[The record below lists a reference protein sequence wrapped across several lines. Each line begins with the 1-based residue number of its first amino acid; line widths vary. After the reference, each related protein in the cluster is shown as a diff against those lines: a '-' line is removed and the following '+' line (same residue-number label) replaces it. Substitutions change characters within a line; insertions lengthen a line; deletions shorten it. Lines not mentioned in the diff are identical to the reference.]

1 MTRTSGACSGAA
13 ERCNVQNHMRSG
25 QQKNRNRGRNG
36 RKNMNPL
43 SRNYESNG
51 PDVKIRGNAS
61 HIAEKYQ
68 QLARDATASG
78 DLVMAENY
86 LQHAEHYYR
95 VIAAAQAQFQQSRP
109 DLQGQHPGQFQDN
122 SDTDDGEEGDDTGGE
137 MNGHAQRPAQFGQQP
152 QGGDRGDQGYDRNRH
167 HHNRRRDFHNNNNQ
181 GNDPARAPQP
191 AVNGQRDDAD
201 ESSDAN

>member
-1 MTRTSGACSGAA
+1 
-13 ERCNVQNHMRSG
+13 MRSG

-109 DLQGQHPGQFQDN
+109 DLQGQQPGQLQENMD
-122 SDTDDGEEGDDTGGE
+122 SEEGDDGDESGGE
-137 MNGHAQRPAQFGQQP
+137 MNGHVQNPRPAQFGQPP
-152 QGGDRGDQGYDRNRH
+152 QGGGDRGDQGYDRNRH
-167 HHNRRRDFHNNNNQ
+167 QHNQHRRRDFHNNNNNNQ
-181 GNDPARAPQP
+181 GNDPARSPQP
-191 AVNGQRDDAD
+191 PVNGQRDDAD
-201 ESSDAN
+201 ESSDSN